1 MSPRPGSSL
10 VLGVALCAFGIALSA
25 RSLVKQDYLAAA
37 IEAIAVLL
45 VVVAVLKK
53 VHKIWGAGNS
63 C

>member
-1 MSPRPGSSL
+1 M
-10 VLGVALCAFGIALSA
+10 LGVALCAFGIALSA